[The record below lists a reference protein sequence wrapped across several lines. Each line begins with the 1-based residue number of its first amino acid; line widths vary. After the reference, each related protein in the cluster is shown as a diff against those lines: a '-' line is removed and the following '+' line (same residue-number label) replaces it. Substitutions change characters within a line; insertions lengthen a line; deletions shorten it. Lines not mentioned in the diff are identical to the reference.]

1 MDRILAELQ
10 KINSR
15 FDNLETRFDKLE
27 TRFDKLETRFDG
39 LEKQV
44 NENTQILRA
53 LEHKVD
59 VIKAQQEAL
68 FKDVVESKRD
78 SKVAKYMAN
87 AALDEVIMLSMNINK
102 Q

>member
-15 FDNLETRFDKLE
+15 FDNLE